1 MHDSQPTALTP
12 RLLTHAVAAV
22 CRVPRT
28 VLIVSAVVA
37 LVSAYAFYTRLEY
50 RTQRS
55 DLMNPHKDYQ
65 QRWRQYL
72 AEFGDDDDMVVV
84 VEGADR
90 ARMES
95 ALESLADAVGRRT
108 GLFDRLFYKVDLRP
122 LHAGA
127 LLFLPAEQIQA
138 VQDTLQRVGPLL
150 NGPIGPL

>member
-1 MHDSQPTALTP
+1 MYDPQPTALIP
-12 RLLTHAVAAV
+12 RLLTPAVAAI

-28 VLIVSAVVA
+28 VLVVSAVVA
-37 LVSAYAFYTRLEY
+37 LVSVYAFYTRLEY

-90 ARMES
+90 VRMEA
-95 ALESLADAVGRRT
+95 ALEHLAAAVGPRA
-108 GLFDRLFYKVDLRP
+108 GLFDRLF
-122 LHAGA
+122 
-127 LLFLPAEQIQA
+127 
-138 VQDTLQRVGPLL
+138 
-150 NGPIGPL
+150 